1 MRLRTKGYCPAT
13 IIDVGAYEGN
23 WTRLARRVF
32 PNASTLM
39 VEPQASK
46 APLLQR
52 VAGELPEAQYV
63 MALLAS
69 QAGRAVT
76 FYEMETG
83 SSMMPENSDV
93 PRREVR
99 LITRTL
105 DEIAAEFSQ
114 PIFLKIDAQGAEL
127 EILEG
132 SEQTILRCD
141 LIQLEVAL
149 QDYNTGAPDF
159 QQVVTFMKERGF
171 VPYDISGFSRPNGVD
186 LVQIDL
192 LFVRE
197 DSGLRTKFFRFS
209 AGG

>member
-1 MRLRTKGYCPAT
+1 
-13 IIDVGAYEGN
+13 
-23 WTRLARRVF
+23 
-32 PNASTLM
+32 
-39 VEPQASK
+39 
-46 APLLQR
+46 
-52 VAGELPEAQYV
+52 
-63 MALLAS
+63 
-69 QAGRAVT
+69 
-76 FYEMETG
+76 
-83 SSMMPENSDV
+83 MMPENSDV
-93 PRREVR
+93 PRREVS

-149 QDYNTGAPDF
+149 QNYNTGAPDF

-171 VPYDISGFSRPNGVD
+171 VPCDLSGFSRPNGVD

-197 DSGLRTKFFRFS
+197 DSGLRPKFFRFS
-209 AGG
+209 ADG